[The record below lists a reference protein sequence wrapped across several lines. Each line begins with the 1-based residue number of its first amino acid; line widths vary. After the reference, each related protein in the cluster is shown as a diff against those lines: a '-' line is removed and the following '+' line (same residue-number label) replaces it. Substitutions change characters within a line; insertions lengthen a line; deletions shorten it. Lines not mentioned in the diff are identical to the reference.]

1 MLDVQTPLVLATG
14 ILAAGGGS
22 MMTQLLPI
30 VAMFAVIYFIVLR
43 PMSKQEKERRKRVEG
58 LKKGDHVV
66 LGGGILGRISN
77 ADDDKIAVVEI
88 ADRVKIRV
96 LKKDIVDTKDAALK
110 AEEEKEGKK
119 PSDKDK
125 DKSADKDKSEAKRA

>member
-1 MLDVQTPLVLATG
+1 MLEAIQTP
-14 ILAAGGGS
+14 ILAAGGS
-22 MMTQLLPI
+22 MLTQLLPI

-43 PMSKQEKERRKRVEG
+43 PMSNQEKERRKRVEG

-88 ADRVKIRV
+88 ADRVKVRV

-110 AEEEKEGKK
+110 AEEEKAGKK
-119 PSDKDK
+119 SDSDKGDKDK
-125 DKSADKDKSEAKRA
+125 DSDKKKGSQAEAKGA